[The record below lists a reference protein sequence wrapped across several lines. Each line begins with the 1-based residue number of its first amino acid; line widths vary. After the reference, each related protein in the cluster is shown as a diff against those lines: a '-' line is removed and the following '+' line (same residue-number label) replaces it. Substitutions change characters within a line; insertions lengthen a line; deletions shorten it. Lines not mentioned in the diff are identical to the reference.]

1 MFDNFY
7 TKYEDVQE
15 FISEANAKDIIE
27 KLEGD
32 LKSRKMTAE
41 KYAYLS
47 KAYIFNQD
55 NKKALKYAK
64 EAIKHD
70 KKYAYGYIRLAF
82 AYAREGNKKEDMN
95 YADDSDFFIYKSV
108 PSRSSRLLK
117 KISDS
122 CSFRS
127 DFLTLFQH
135 IFLLQR
141 SIWSIL
147 HLKNHGTTLQY
158 LQCMPLIFGNM
169 NAIIS

>member
-1 MFDNFY
+1 MFAEICPFIIMLHCWSARSFHSHATQMKGYAANIKVYAAQMKVYAAQMKVYANQMKVYTNQIDNG
-7 TKYEDVQE
+7 QP
-15 FISEANAKDIIE
+15 
-27 KLEGD
+27 
-32 LKSRKMTAE
+32 
-41 KYAYLS
+41 
-47 KAYIFNQD
+47 
-55 NKKALKYAK
+55 
-64 EAIKHD
+64 
-70 KKYAYGYIRLAF
+70 
-82 AYAREGNKKEDMN
+82 REGNKKEDMN

>member
-1 MFDNFY
+1 MFAEICSFIIMLHCWSARSFHSHATQMKGYAANIKVYAAQMKVYANQMKVYTNQIDNG
-7 TKYEDVQE
+7 QP
-15 FISEANAKDIIE
+15 
-27 KLEGD
+27 
-32 LKSRKMTAE
+32 
-41 KYAYLS
+41 
-47 KAYIFNQD
+47 
-55 NKKALKYAK
+55 
-64 EAIKHD
+64 
-70 KKYAYGYIRLAF
+70 
-82 AYAREGNKKEDMN
+82 REGNKKEDMN

-158 LQCMPLIFGNM
+158 LQCMPLISRDM
-169 NAIIS
+169 YTKTSI

>member
-1 MFDNFY
+1 MFAEICPFIIMLHCWSARSFHSHATQMKGYAANIKVYANQMKVYANRMKVYTHQIDNG
-7 TKYEDVQE
+7 QP
-15 FISEANAKDIIE
+15 
-27 KLEGD
+27 
-32 LKSRKMTAE
+32 
-41 KYAYLS
+41 
-47 KAYIFNQD
+47 
-55 NKKALKYAK
+55 
-64 EAIKHD
+64 
-70 KKYAYGYIRLAF
+70 
-82 AYAREGNKKEDMN
+82 REENKKEDMN

-117 KISDS
+117 KSSDS

-147 HLKNHGTTLQY
+147 HLKNHGTTLQH
-158 LQCMPLIFGNM
+158 LQCMPLILGNM

>member
-1 MFDNFY
+1 MFAEICPFIIMLHCWSARSFHSHATQMKGYAANIKVYAAQMKVYANQMKVYTNQIDNG
-7 TKYEDVQE
+7 QP
-15 FISEANAKDIIE
+15 
-27 KLEGD
+27 
-32 LKSRKMTAE
+32 
-41 KYAYLS
+41 
-47 KAYIFNQD
+47 
-55 NKKALKYAK
+55 
-64 EAIKHD
+64 
-70 KKYAYGYIRLAF
+70 
-82 AYAREGNKKEDMN
+82 REGNKKEDMN

-147 HLKNHGTTLQY
+147 HLKNHGTTLQH
-158 LQCMPLIFGNM
+158 LQRMPLILGNM